1 MKPLVFLSIVC
12 YRIWDAQ
19 CGFFMR
25 CRWDHH
31 IVWYLVMEWKSQ
43 YPSVRVFVSVTWK
56 ATLAKFLWELVV
68 HVNSRSGVVK
78 ARSVV
83 ALCCGSICSTM
94 GNAQSHACRFRK
106 WYTGRTFP
114 SRRSVVSMAM
124 PGRVFHL
131 WWRLLHRLQIQVSI
145 LSVLWSLSK

>member
-25 CRWDHH
+25 SRWDHH
-31 IVWYLVMEWKSQ
+31 IVWYLVIEWKYQ
-43 YPSVRVFVSVTWK
+43 YPSVRVFVSVTRK
-56 ATLAKFLWELVV
+56 ATLAKFFWELVV

-83 ALCCGSICSTM
+83 ALCCGSVCSTIIC
-94 GNAQSHACRFRK
+94 GDACCIDYRYRSQ
-106 WYTGRTFP
+106 YHQCSEVYP
-114 SRRSVVSMAM
+114 SSFWQTAPWWTYLIALGFGCVRIRHRS
-124 PGRVFHL
+124 P
-131 WWRLLHRLQIQVSI
+131 SI
-145 LSVLWSLSK
+145 LYDLW